1 MFLERTRGAAAAL
14 AVLLS
19 LAALAQPKPRCE
31 LPETGPY
38 GKAVRLCM
46 NDMPDS
52 RPHCRNFL
60 DELASIEDRSIDQA
74 LALAFGRAFAAA
86 FEDDYDGEVAKAD
99 QAGREMLKPFVDAT
113 PDDPTLLKAYAFFYL
128 DDWEQYWAM
137 LRRVLALDPACS
149 WAAFSLSD
157 SLGRSDDDA
166 HRLESSKYLTHG
178 YRYSEGTWKLLFAY
192 RKHEKL
198 KRSRPEDAE
207 AFRAQVAAD
216 MRLRDL
222 PLDAESR
229 ADSMEVLCNGNAL
242 ELRLEAYCADAIE
255 VLAARDRRENG
266 ALGVDVLE
274 AVGMIAGAAEEGE
287 LGDDGARHQRRWRQ
301 LLEAEPERRR
311 SARFYV
317 IYSRLLRPTAGVD
330 AEVGALRRA
339 LDMDPR
345 SGEIGLYLT
354 AALKRAGRPEQA
366 KEVYRHII
374 ANADDRAVEDGKPA
388 DYYAERAAQYL
399 RELEAGE
406 HRRTE
411 VSGRLRTQTIR

>member
-1 MFLERTRGAAAAL
+1 MQSQPTPAAAAAL

-38 GKAVRLCM
+38 EKAGRLCM
-46 NDMPDS
+46 DGMPDS
-52 RPHCRNFL
+52 RTQCLDFL
-60 DELASIEDRSIDQA
+60 AELSSIEDRSLDQA
-74 LALAFGRAFAAA
+74 LALAFGRAFAAG
-86 FEDDYDGEVAKAD
+86 FEDDHDGAIAKTD
-99 QAGREMLKPFVDAT
+99 QDGRRVLKPFVDAT
-113 PDDPTLLKAYAFFYL
+113 PDDPMLLRAYSSFYI
-128 DDWEQYWAM
+128 DDWDQYWAL

-166 HRLESSKYLTHG
+166 HQLESSKYLTHG

-192 RKHEKL
+192 QKHEEL

-242 ELRLEAYCADAIE
+242 KLRLETYCADAIE

-266 ALGVDVLE
+266 ALGMDVLE
-274 AVGMIAGAAEEGE
+274 AVGMIAGAAEKGE
-287 LGDDGARHQRRWRQ
+287 LGDDGAHHPKRWRQ

-339 LDMDPR
+339 LDIDPR
-345 SGEIGLYLT
+345 SGKIGLYLT

-374 ANADDRAVEDGKPA
+374 ANADGRAVEEGMPA

-399 RELEAGE
+399 RELEAGQG
-406 HRRTE
+406 RRP
-411 VSGRLRTQTIR
+411 